1 MTLQTSSNFV
11 VHLALT
17 AGGCLNCRGLFSEE
31 TIMRNESNTVSLM
44 KCIKWCR
51 NQIRSEESKKSH
63 DLVDK
68 MAAAMSKTIPSIP
81 NQAAAPGA
89 VR

>member
-1 MTLQTSSNFV
+1 MTSSNFV
-11 VHLALT
+11 VQLTLT
-17 AGGCLNCRGLFSEE
+17 AGGCRGLFSEE
-31 TIMRNESNTVSLM
+31 TIMRKLPSESNTVSLM

-51 NQIRSEESKKSH
+51 NQIRPEESKKSH